1 MTYIILAL
9 IYAIAFHERDEIIA
23 KKETIISSLFKP
35 FSSLHYWYMT
45 NIWQTKSW
53 WLKNVFTM
61 FLDGNHFWA
70 SVQRLIT
77 LYALSLLYVE
87 LNSLDSYLVY
97 LLTILAYLISGL
109 LHSILNGSFFRKGLK
124 L

>member
-9 IYAIAFHERDEIIA
+9 TYAIAFHERDEIIA
-23 KKETIISSLFKP
+23 KKETIISSLLSL
-35 FSSLHYWYMT
+35 SSKAQYWYMT

-77 LYALSLLYVE
+77 FYALALLYVNE
-87 LNSLDSYLVY
+87 NFLNQYYIY
-97 LLTILAYLISGL
+97 LLTLLAYVISGFW
-109 LHSILNGSFFRKGLK
+109 HSSMNGSMFRKGLK